1 MRFGA
6 HHSKLNL
13 SEARCGGKC
22 SPQLQSWFFYP
33 VSDRKDG
40 FVAPTLLSSG
50 KDRTSRSTSPLTR
63 ASVPSPVLKA
73 TYGPLPAL
81 LGICVL
87 VLMARPNWTLS
98 PPPRVGSGRGASE
111 IGVPDDRK
119 LLGSIETAG
128 VSKRIVGRV
137 DGKVVLVGWTA
148 FTDPYLS
155 LGRIVILVDGVS
167 HGEVNRFFDR
177 PDVAAIFGR
186 REFGRSGWE
195 IPIPLNGLRAG
206 SHKLAVEAFAET
218 GESSEL
224 PAVELRVIE

>member
-1 MRFGA
+1 M
-6 HHSKLNL
+6 
-13 SEARCGGKC
+13 
-22 SPQLQSWFFYP
+22 
-33 VSDRKDG
+33 
-40 FVAPTLLSSG
+40 
-50 KDRTSRSTSPLTR
+50 
-63 ASVPSPVLKA
+63 
-73 TYGPLPAL
+73 YGPLPAL

-87 VLMARPNWTLS
+87 AFMARPNWTLS
-98 PPPRVGSGRGASE
+98 PPRVGSGRGASG
-111 IGVPDDRK
+111 IGVPDSRK

-148 FTDPYLS
+148 FTDPYVS

-224 PAVELRVIE
+224 PAVELRVME